1 MAKPRVFVS
10 STYYD
15 LKYVRERLERFI
27 SSYCFEPVL
36 FESDEVFFQPNS
48 MLDESCYKEVE
59 NCHILILIV
68 GGRYGSLASEQ
79 REAYE
84 NQFISITR
92 KEYETARSK
101 GIPIMVF
108 VEQDVFAE
116 YKTYM
121 ANKKK
126 LPDNFKFAFVDDVRI
141 FEFISIL
148 EQRAIKVFSKVD
160 DIEHYISYQIA
171 GMLLTYLKQLQEE
184 KKRDEIKN
192 AVDQL
197 NVASSSM
204 QKMLN
209 LIGGKLLVD
218 TQKEEYDNLILQQ
231 RKDLIDFFFTI
242 FKQDFSIRKEDTV
255 PNSSKT
261 NLNAICKII
270 KDTIFNIKKTQEIH
284 NSTQPVHKIVGY
296 RKLEREC
303 ELKIMNMN
311 LGYSFSIANGEYRT
325 ALLQVMDIIKDD
337 DALQKYFDKKLLAT
351 VERSIEQSTPKSR
364 FYFTFKDNI
373 EPDTDE

>member
-1 MAKPRVFVS
+1 
-10 STYYD
+10 
-15 LKYVRERLERFI
+15 
-27 SSYCFEPVL
+27 
-36 FESDEVFFQPNS
+36 
-48 MLDESCYKEVE
+48 
-59 NCHILILIV
+59 
-68 GGRYGSLASEQ
+68 
-79 REAYE
+79 
-84 NQFISITR
+84 
-92 KEYETARSK
+92 
-101 GIPIMVF
+101 MVF

-126 LPDNFKFAFVDDVRI
+126 LPDNFKFAFVDDVRV

-261 NLNAICKII
+261 NLNANSNAICKII
-270 KDTIFNIKKTQEIH
+270 KDTFFNINKTQEIH
-284 NSTQPVHKIVGY
+284 NSTQSVHKIAGY
-296 RKLEREC
+296 RKLECEC

-337 DALQKYFDKKLLAT
+337 VALQKYFDKKLLAT

>member
-1 MAKPRVFVS
+1 M
-10 STYYD
+10 
-15 LKYVRERLERFI
+15 
-27 SSYCFEPVL
+27 
-36 FESDEVFFQPNS
+36 
-48 MLDESCYKEVE
+48 
-59 NCHILILIV
+59 
-68 GGRYGSLASEQ
+68 
-79 REAYE
+79 
-84 NQFISITR
+84 
-92 KEYETARSK
+92 
-101 GIPIMVF
+101 
-108 VEQDVFAE
+108 
-116 YKTYM
+116 
-121 ANKKK
+121 
-126 LPDNFKFAFVDDVRI
+126 
-141 FEFISIL
+141 
-148 EQRAIKVFSKVD
+148 FSKVD

-261 NLNAICKII
+261 NLNANSNAICKII

-284 NSTQPVHKIVGY
+284 NSTQSVHKIAGY

-337 DALQKYFDKKLLAT
+337 VALQKYFDKKLLAT